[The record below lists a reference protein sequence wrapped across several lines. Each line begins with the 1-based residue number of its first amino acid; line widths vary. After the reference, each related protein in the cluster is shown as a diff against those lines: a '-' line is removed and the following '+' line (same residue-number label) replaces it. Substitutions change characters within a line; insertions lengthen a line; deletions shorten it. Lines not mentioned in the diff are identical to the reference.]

1 MPSTIQNAP
10 PPIPQTAAQ
19 EAAQAPA
26 VAARDAARQAAQQT
40 VRETRDQ
47 VREAVRKAIR
57 DGNGDPLADV
67 PAIAG
72 TESPPVIIEP
82 KIPEAVIPIMGI
94 LFGSITVMVVLGPF
108 ARAMARRIDRSTAAA
123 AAGPPKELERKID
136 QLQQSLDTMAIEIE
150 RISEGQRFTSK
161 LMSER
166 VAEPARL
173 PEGR

>member
-1 MPSTIQNAP
+1 MPSAPQNTP

-26 VAARDAARQAAQQT
+26 TAARDAARQATQQAA
-40 VRETRDQ
+40 RDA
-47 VREAVRKAIR
+47 REAVRKAIR
-57 DGNGDPLADV
+57 TSDGDPLADV

-82 KIPEAVIPIMGI
+82 KIPEEVIPIMGI

-108 ARAMARRIDRSTAAA
+108 ARAIARRIDRSTVAA

-161 LMSER
+161 LMAER

-173 PEGR
+173 PEAR